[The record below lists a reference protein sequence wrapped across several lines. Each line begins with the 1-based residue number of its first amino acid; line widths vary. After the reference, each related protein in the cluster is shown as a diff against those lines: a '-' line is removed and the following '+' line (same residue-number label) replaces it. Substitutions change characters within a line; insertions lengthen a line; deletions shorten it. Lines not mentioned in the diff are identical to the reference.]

1 MPVSEKVRDKEKE
14 EAIGEVN
21 VKSQVNTMFGDF
33 IWSNSP
39 N

>member
-1 MPVSEKVRDKEKE
+1 MWCKAMPVSEKGRDKEKE

-33 IWSNSP
+33 I
-39 N
+39 